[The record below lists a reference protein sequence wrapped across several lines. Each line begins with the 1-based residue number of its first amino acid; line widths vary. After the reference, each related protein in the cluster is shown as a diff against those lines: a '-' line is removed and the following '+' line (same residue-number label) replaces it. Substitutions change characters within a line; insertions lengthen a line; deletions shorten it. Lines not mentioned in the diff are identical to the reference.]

1 MRTSHTANL
10 FSPQRNLVK
19 ERVEEEQEVA
29 LILSAIGASLVCLLI
44 VIWIRRTSDRRE
56 MEEHS
61 ITADALHTLLAAN
74 QEVLLF
80 DVRQPLDLLADSEI
94 IVGAKRIPPKDLLEN
109 PTLIPKEK
117 DSVVYC
123 TCPNDKT
130 SRVISRRALAMHFL
144 RVKFLKG
151 GLAGWKAKGYP
162 VERYEKPF
170 QLDTR
175 T

>member
-1 MRTSHTANL
+1 MFLTLTAICIA
-10 FSPQRNLVK
+10 
-19 ERVEEEQEVA
+19 A
-29 LILSAIGASLVCLLI
+29 LCLLI
-44 VIWIRRTSDRRE
+44 AIWIRRVRQQNDVER
-56 MEEHS
+56 HS
-61 ITADALHTLLAAN
+61 ITPEDLHTLLASN
-74 QEVLLF
+74 QEVLVF

-109 PTLIPKEK
+109 PTLIPKEM

-144 RVKFLKG
+144 RIKFLKG

-170 QLDTR
+170 RLDTR